1 MGPAR
6 TMPAPPPTAV
16 MAATMPTPP
25 ATLAVGNSSR
35 MIPNERGRTAPPMPW
50 MARARMSIPMEWASP
65 ASAEPTA
72 RASKVATS
80 IRSLPTMSPTR
91 PRMGVKIDADSR

>member
-6 TMPAPPPTAV
+6 TIPAPPPTAA
-16 MAATMPTPP
+16 MAATIPTPV
-25 ATLAVGNSSR
+25 ATLAAGNSSR
-35 MIPNERGRTAPPMPW
+35 MIPKARGSTAPPMPW
-50 MARARMSIPMEWASP
+50 MARARINTVMEWATP
-65 ASAEPTA
+65 ARAEPAA
-72 RASKVATS
+72 RASNVTTS